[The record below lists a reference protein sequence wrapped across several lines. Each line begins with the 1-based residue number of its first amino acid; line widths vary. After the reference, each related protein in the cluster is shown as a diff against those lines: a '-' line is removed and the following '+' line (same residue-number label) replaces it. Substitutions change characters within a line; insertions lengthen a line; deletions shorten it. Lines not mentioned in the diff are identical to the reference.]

1 MLGVAEGFLMGKGVS
16 VGYANNVRRTA
27 RKMHAAGITPANI
40 SGELLN
46 RWLTSMSLS
55 PNTLASERSNALSL
69 WRFGIEVGIIS
80 APIRQV
86 KKIRKVR
93 RVIRAFA
100 RGQCTEAV
108 KRFSLI
114 DQKKVFQH
122 SKCPINLWM
131 EAWMRLCYETAA
143 RMGDAYSLRVE
154 SLVPGGVAFVASK
167 TGQPIVRQTSPRT
180 MLLLHQLAAL
190 SPDGTVFSWAVSR
203 RWAFANIRR
212 YFEMAG
218 LHGGRSQ
225 WLRRAAA
232 THAEMVEPGAGARL
246 LDHRSGPA
254 LTERHYLDQTQLM
267 RRMPSAPLLD

>member
-1 MLGVAEGFLMGKGVS
+1 MLGLAEGFLLGKNVS

-40 SGELLN
+40 NGELLN

-69 WRFGIEVGIIS
+69 WRYGIEVGIIS

-86 KKIRKVR
+86 KRIRKVR
-93 RVIRAFA
+93 RVIRAFD

-131 EAWMRLCYETAA
+131 EAWMRLCYETAL
-143 RMGDAYSLRVE
+143 RFGDAYELRKE
-154 SLVPGGVAFVASK
+154 ALVPGGVAVVASK
-167 TGQPIVRQTSPRT
+167 TGQPIVRQIGPRT
-180 MLLLHQLAAL
+180 TLLLHQLSAL
-190 SPDGTVFSWAVSR
+190 SPDGTIFRWACSR

-212 YFEMAG
+212 EFKAAG
-218 LHGGRSQ
+218 LEGGRSQ
-225 WLRRAAA
+225 WLRRSAA
-232 THAEMVEPGAGARL
+232 THAEMVETGAGARL